1 MSVIA
6 WTLILA
12 SFIISFAGLLYPVI
26 PASLFVFL
34 GFIIY
39 GLFFTFGDLPWWFWA
54 AEVLFLI
61 LLFGADFLANAVGVK
76 RFGGSKAGMWGSTVG
91 LIVGP
96 FVIPVAGILAGPF
109 IGAVAAELIFNRM
122 PPGRALKSGIGSLV
136 GFLTS
141 VAAKASIQLVMII
154 LFLIVIP

>member
-6 WTLILA
+6 WTLILLSFVI
-12 SFIISFAGLLYPVI
+12 SFIGLVYPVI
-26 PASLFVFL
+26 PSSLFVFL
-34 GFIIY
+34 GFILY
-39 GLFFTFGDLPWWFWA
+39 GLFFSFGDLPWWFWVA
-54 AEVLFLI
+54 QVLFTL

-76 RFGGSKAGMWGSTVG
+76 RFGGSKAGMWGSTAG

-96 FVIPVAGILAGPF
+96 FVIPIFGILAGPF

-122 PPGRALKSGIGSLV
+122 PPGRALKSGVGSLV

-141 VAAKASIQLVMII
+141 VAAKGAIQIVMII
-154 LFLIVIP
+154 LFVIVIP

>member
-1 MSVIA
+1 MAIVA
-6 WTLILA
+6 WTLIII
-12 SFIISFAGLLYPVI
+12 SFIIAFVGLVYPII

-34 GFIIY
+34 GFILY
-39 GLFFTFGDLPWWFWA
+39 GLFFSFGELPWWFWT
-54 AEVLFLI
+54 AEILFAV

-91 LIVGP
+91 LIAGP
-96 FVIPVAGILAGPF
+96 FVIPVFGILAGPF

-122 PPGRALKSGIGSLV
+122 TPGRALKSGVGSLV

-141 VAAKASIQLVMII
+141 VAAKGAIQLVMIV
-154 LFLIVIP
+154 LFVIVVS